1 MSENAAVVRDQFT
14 LQARDFVEAAHATDA
29 ALMTQYVRLIAPG
42 AGERILDVAA
52 GPGLVAAALTLAGC
66 RVTILDLTTRMLSEA
81 GRVAPSALRVE
92 ADASCLPFSSARF
105 DAVICRL
112 ALHHV
117 PVPATVISEMVR
129 AVRPGGRIIINDIVT
144 GEDAAG
150 SALTEEI
157 ERLRDPSH
165 TRCLTAAELVALV
178 LAAGLRVEAIE
189 PWVMTVDH
197 DEWMNRVY
205 PPEHH
210 RLLVAEKLRSLTGQ
224 DLGGMRVEER
234 EGVLWIS
241 RRGIIVRAHR
251 PSRSWTQG
259 VLLTGGHPAT

>member
-1 MSENAAVVRDQFT
+1 MSENAAAVRDQFT
-14 LQARDFVEAAHATDA
+14 MQARDFVEAAHATDA
-29 ALMTQYVRLIAPG
+29 ALMAQYVRLIAPG
-42 AGERILDVAA
+42 PGERVLDVAA
-52 GPGLVAAALTLAGC
+52 GPGLVAAALAPAGC

-81 GRVAPSALRVE
+81 GRVAPSAVRVE
-92 ADASCLPFSSARF
+92 ADASRSPFLAARF

-117 PVPATVISEMVR
+117 PDPAAVIAEMVR
-129 AVRPGGRIIINDIVT
+129 AARPGGRVIINDIVT

-150 SALTEEI
+150 SAVTEEI

-165 TRCLTAAELVALV
+165 TRCLTAGELVARV
-178 LAAGLRVEAIE
+178 LAAGLRVEAVE

-205 PPEHH
+205 PPDHH
-210 RLLVAEKLRSLTGQ
+210 RVLVAERLRSLSGR
-224 DLGGMRVEER
+224 DLGGMRVEDR

-241 RRGIIVRAHR
+241 RRGIIVRAQR
-251 PSRSWTQG
+251 PAHSSTSA
-259 VLLTGGHPAT
+259 VPLTGVHPAT